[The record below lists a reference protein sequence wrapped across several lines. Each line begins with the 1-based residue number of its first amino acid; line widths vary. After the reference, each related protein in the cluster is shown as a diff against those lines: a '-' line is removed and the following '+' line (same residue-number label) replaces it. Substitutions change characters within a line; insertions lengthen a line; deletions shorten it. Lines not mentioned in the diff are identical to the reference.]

1 MPRGNFD
8 SAHEEDASVTSGG
21 SSKRSWSVNRPSA
34 IERMREA
41 PTSPPPRG
49 HGAASESGRTDSS
62 AGSWMRRG
70 ERDRPLDRID
80 APKFLPNRAV
90 CVSTELTLTPSLT
103 FPSAPIVAGNASRAP
118 GTAGLSQLGSPMRP
132 PRDSNSTAPPQSP
145 SPAEAARFEL
155 AENARLALEAK
166 SAQVEGLKVKLA
178 AAEAAL
184 RERDERE
191 REEQRARAVQRT
203 RGRHAR
209 GGQTRG

>member
-1 MPRGNFD
+1 MNLRNTHSGERLRTGDPPIPPRGLPPLAGNDPRVSRHPPMPRGNFD

-103 FPSAPIVAGNASRAP
+103 FPPPRSSQETRAGRRAPPGYPHSAPPCARPAIRTPPRLRSRR
-118 GTAGLSQLGSPMRP
+118 LERK
-132 PRDSNSTAPPQSP
+132 PRDSSSPRMRDSRSRP
-145 SPAEAARFEL
+145 SPR
-155 AENARLALEAK
+155 RW
-166 SAQVEGLKVKLA
+166 
-178 AAEAAL
+178 
-184 RERDERE
+184 RDSR
-191 REEQRARAVQRT
+191 
-203 RGRHAR
+203 
-209 GGQTRG
+209 